1 MLTFTVVALGQLMV
15 VLSMQMR
22 IQSGMIAG
30 RLLFGLGGE
39 IMTVLACEIVT
50 RWFRYVDRQE
60 TDRR

>member
-50 RWFRYVDRQE
+50 RWFRYVD
-60 TDRR
+60 